1 MKQSWK
7 FEPAVWKTAITGVV
21 ALLAIWGYNASE
33 WGDKLTQSVDVLALL
48 IPAVIALV
56 ANVAA
61 GFWVRKTAT
70 PTAAVVEQVNKHGE
84 VVAGP
89 ANDVVTEGVV
99 VRETGEDV
107 WLPLTDDDEP
117 PVSGY
122 VARHLDV

>member
-33 WGDKLTQSVDVLALL
+33 WGDKLTQSVDALALL

-56 ANVAA
+56 ANVVS

-70 PTAAVVEQVNKHGE
+70 PTAAVVEQVNKNGE

-99 VRETGEDV
+99 VRNTGDDFPLEGYEAQHIED
-107 WLPLTDDDEP
+107 
-117 PVSGY
+117 GR
-122 VARHLDV
+122 ADV

>member
-1 MKQSWK
+1 MKDWK
-7 FEPAVWKTAITGVV
+7 FEPAVYKTAITGVV

-48 IPAVIALV
+48 IPALIALV

-70 PTAAVVEQVNKHGE
+70 PTAAVVEQINKDGE

-89 ANDVVTEGVV
+89 ANEVVPEGEV
-99 VRETGEDV
+99 VRPTGVDLEHG
-107 WLPLTDDDEP
+107 LRGPDDEDESYEP
-117 PVSGY
+117 
-122 VARHLDV
+122 RHLDV